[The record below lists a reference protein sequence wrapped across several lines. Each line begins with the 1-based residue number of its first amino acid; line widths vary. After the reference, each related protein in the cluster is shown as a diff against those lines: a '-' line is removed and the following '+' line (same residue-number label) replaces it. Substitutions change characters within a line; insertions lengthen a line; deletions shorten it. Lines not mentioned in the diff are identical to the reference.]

1 MYPGKVTLSVSWNRL
16 NLKHIHVM
24 IKAEKILCMRSIT
37 CGHWLDVKDGYRE
50 NFVCIELSD
59 VKTEQI

>member
-1 MYPGKVTLSVSWNRL
+1 
-16 NLKHIHVM
+16 M
-24 IKAEKILCMRSIT
+24 IKAEKILCMRGIT

-59 VKTEQI
+59 VKTGQI